1 MIIALFK
8 DLNEPRWRSLREALR
23 RKEREGRKERNLILK
38 KGDFENS
45 LVPPLLRGVW
55 GDLASAANRRLAL
68 HLILSLEA
76 LKILAFI

>member
-45 LVPPLLRGVW
+45 LVPPLLRGVR
-55 GDLASAANRRLAL
+55 GDLAPAASGQIPLNPP
-68 HLILSLEA
+68 
-76 LKILAFI
+76 